1 MSLTGVFS
9 KTFGFV
15 VGFAGFQ
22 KARKQAEKAL
32 FLSAK
37 LRTPFREHGGCISG
51 TARPQTPIL
60 FLRGSHSHEMALLFQ
75 KTILPTVIVPI
86 EKEPVR
92 RPTTKK
98 MRKSALALPL
108 FGDIVR
114 RNGLPL
120 FLISSLSV
128 CHPMPCPMRFSGS
141 FP

>member
-1 MSLTGVFS
+1 MWRVFN
-9 KTFGFV
+9 KTFGFAYS
-15 VGFAGFQ
+15 FCGFQ
-22 KARKQAEKAL
+22 KQRKQAKTAP
-32 FLSAK
+32 FLSVK
-37 LRTPFREHGGCISG
+37 QRTPLHEHGGCISG

-98 MRKSALALPL
+98 MRKSAPALPL
-108 FGDIVR
+108 FGAVVR

-128 CHPMPCPMRFSGS
+128 CHPMPYPMRFSGS

>member
-1 MSLTGVFS
+1 MFS
-9 KTFGFV
+9 KTNGFV
-15 VGFAGFQ
+15 VIGGGFQ
-22 KARKQAEKAL
+22 KVRKQAEKDL

-37 LRTPFREHGGCISG
+37 LRAPFREHGGCISG

-60 FLRGSHSHEMALLFQ
+60 FLRGSHSHEMTLLFQ

-98 MRKSALALPL
+98 CGSPLRRSPL
-108 FGDIVR
+108 FGAIVR
-114 RNGLPL
+114 QNGLPL